1 MSEEK
6 KEYPPSGTLFMSK
19 NKRSDRSPDY
29 TGQFE
34 LSYDVIEDLVRQM
47 KDGVK
52 KPQFNISGWKK
63 YSNKTG
69 TSFLSLR
76 ANIYDPP
83 KKDEEKKEEKPKE
96 DFSALEEITF

>member
-52 KPQFNISGWKK
+52 KPQFNISGSKK

-83 KKDEEKKEEKPKE
+83 NKDEEKKEEKPKE

>member
-52 KPQFNISGWKK
+52 KPQFNISCWKK
-63 YSNKTG
+63 
-69 TSFLSLR
+69 
-76 ANIYDPP
+76 
-83 KKDEEKKEEKPKE
+83 
-96 DFSALEEITF
+96 